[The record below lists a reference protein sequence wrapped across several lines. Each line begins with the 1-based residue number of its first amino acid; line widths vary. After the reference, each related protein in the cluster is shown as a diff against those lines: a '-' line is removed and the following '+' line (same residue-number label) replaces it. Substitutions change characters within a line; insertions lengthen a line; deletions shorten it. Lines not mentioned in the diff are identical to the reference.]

1 MNNFNN
7 VTPLYYWVQKVLP
20 LVYDDSL
27 SYYELLGKVVEKLNV
42 LIKNNAELPSYIQKL
57 IEDYITSGAI
67 KQVITEVIANFI
79 LNVKYPPSGLS
90 PAVGDGTADDTQA
103 IQGCINYAFNRGGMV
118 VYFPSGSYLTQSLD
132 LKNNVTLL
140 GFDREN
146 TKIVLK
152 GGATRALINANVD
165 NIGLRNLTLDGNMD
179 TQVNN
184 INLIDVT
191 VNRGL
196 FDNLILTDGY
206 ILFNINVND
215 SAQLNNIIFENAVSH
230 GAFVMGTGIIQA
242 NNLIFNRISI
252 LNQQSAITLSTSNS
266 YISMISKVNITTPI
280 IIHGNNNTILAK
292 VINNTGVPFTDYGTH
307 NNINIQSI
315 TSKMCYSDNVSIN
328 AKNLTET
335 LTGDKTINAFNGE
348 EVFTGNKTL
357 NAVDE
362 TITLS
367 GNKSVTAN
375 NYNETLKGDKTFN
388 AVNGEEVFKGNKTLN
403 AVDQTITLSGNKSV
417 TANNSNEILTGDK
430 TINAVNIKLN
440 STEPITYKTPTLTN
454 FKWLKTVP
462 FKDFNDKVYNLMVYN
477 GDFDKYPTPEDYG
490 AVGDG
495 IADDTNAVQTCID
508 ENDII
513 FLPKNYKCT
522 TLNVGKGKTLYG
534 GQNEASGIMLTSDS
548 IYLNA
553 LTCVNNLRVHDSPLV
568 PAFKV
573 IGGFVKMSN
582 IEIINCSQGLFVHN
596 ENERVAALMVV
607 NLHLENFTAAGV
619 YLKNVNDIQFTNCIF
634 SQQTKVSNGIQLDSF
649 VEALTM
655 TNCAFLG
662 CKLGLYT
669 TSASSGEGSD
679 VGVAGASYNKFV
691 NCWFDS
697 CDTGVWLENVR
708 DFNFDNCWF
717 SNRPDDG
724 VMIAGCDG
732 ISFTNCQFSYCDRYG
747 LNISNCRRITV
758 IGCTIVN
765 TGNTGLFLSG
775 SVLNSVFIGNT
786 FGNNLIK
793 TMNITQTNAITIS
806 SESGN
811 IIVTNNVGP
820 SVTLINNSSNTNLVK
835 DNLFKS

>member
-27 SYYELLGKVVEKLNV
+27 SYYELLGKVVEKLNA

-57 IEDYITSGAI
+57 IEDYITNGAI
-67 KQVITEVIANFI
+67 EQVITEVIANFI

-191 VNRGL
+191 VHRGL

-206 ILFNINVND
+206 ILFNINVSD

-252 LNQQSAITLSTSNS
+252 LNQQSAITLNTSNS

-292 VINNTGVPFTDYGTH
+292 VINNAGVPFTDYGTH

-315 TSKMCYSDNVSIN
+315 TSKMYYSDNVSIN

-335 LTGDKTINAFNGE
+335 LTGDKTI
-348 EVFTGNKTL
+348 
-357 NAVDE
+357 
-362 TITLS
+362 
-367 GNKSVTAN
+367 
-375 NYNETLKGDKTFN
+375 N

-634 SQQTKVSNGIQLDSF
+634 SQQTRVSDGIQLDSF

-662 CKLGLYT
+662 CRLGLRT
-669 TSASSGEGSD
+669 ASASSGEGSD

-697 CDTGVWLENVR
+697 CRTGVWLENVR

-724 VMIAGCDG
+724 AMIAGCDG
-732 ISFTNCQFSYCDRYG
+732 ISFTNCQFTYCDRYG
-747 LNISNCRRITV
+747 LNISNCRRIIV

-765 TGNTGLFLSG
+765 TGNTGLILSG
-775 SVLNSVFIGNT
+775 SVLNSVFSGNT

-793 TMNITQTNAITIS
+793 TINITQTNAIIIS
-806 SESGN
+806 AESSN

-835 DNLFKS
+835 DNLFQS

>member
-27 SYYELLGKVVEKLNV
+27 SYYELLGKVVEKLND

-67 KQVITEVIANFI
+67 EQVIAEVIANFI

-118 VYFPSGSYLTQSLD
+118 VYFPSGTYLTQSLD

-191 VNRGL
+191 VHRGL

-206 ILFNINVND
+206 ILFNINVSD
-215 SAQLNNIIFENAVSH
+215 SAQLNNVIFENAVSH

-252 LNQQSAITLSTSNS
+252 LNQQSAITLNTSNS

-292 VINNTGVPFTDYGTH
+292 VINNAGVPFTDYGTH

-315 TSKMCYSDNVSIN
+315 TSKMYYSDNVSIN

-335 LTGDKTINAFNGE
+335 LTGDKTINAVNGE

-534 GQNEASGIMLTSDS
+534 GQNESSGIMLTSDS

-573 IGGFVKMSN
+573 IGGFVKMCN

-596 ENERVAALMVV
+596 ENERVAALTVV
-607 NLHLENFTAAGV
+607 NLHLENFTAAGL
-619 YLKNVNDIQFTNCIF
+619 YLKNVNDIQFTNCII
-634 SQQTKVSNGIQLDSF
+634 SQQTRVSNGIQLDSF

-669 TSASSGEGSD
+669 TSASNGEGSD

-697 CDTGVWLENVR
+697 CETGVWLENVR

-717 SNRPDDG
+717 SNRPNDG

-732 ISFTNCQFSYCDRYG
+732 ISFTNCQFTYCDRYG

-775 SVLNSVFIGNT
+775 NVLNSVFIGNT
-786 FGNNLIK
+786 FGNNLVK
-793 TMNITQTNAITIS
+793 TINITQTNAITIS

-820 SVTLINNSSNTNLVK
+820 SVTLINNSSNINLVK
-835 DNLFKS
+835 DNLFQS

>member
-67 KQVITEVIANFI
+67 EQVITEVIANFI

-118 VYFPSGSYLTQSLD
+118 VYFPSGTYLTQSLD

-191 VNRGL
+191 VHRGL

-206 ILFNINVND
+206 ILFNINVSD
-215 SAQLNNIIFENAVSH
+215 SAQLNNVIFENAVSH

-252 LNQQSAITLSTSNS
+252 LNQQSAITLNTSNS
-266 YISMISKVNITTPI
+266 YINMISKVNITTPI

-292 VINNTGVPFTDYGTH
+292 VINNAGVPFTDYGTH

-315 TSKMCYSDNVSIN
+315 TSKMYYSDNVSIN

-335 LTGDKTINAFNGE
+335 LTGDKTINAVNGE

-375 NYNETLKGDKTFN
+375 NSNET
-388 AVNGEEVFKGNKTLN
+388 
-403 AVDQTITLSGNKSV
+403 
-417 TANNSNEILTGDK
+417 LTGDK

-462 FKDFNDKVYNLMVYN
+462 FKDFNDNVYNLMVYN

-495 IADDTNAVQTCID
+495 KADDTNAVQTCID

-573 IGGFVKMSN
+573 IGGFVKMCN

-596 ENERVAALMVV
+596 ENERVAALTVV

-619 YLKNVNDIQFTNCIF
+619 YLKNVNDIQFTNCII
-634 SQQTKVSNGIQLDSF
+634 SQQTRVSNGIQLDSF
-649 VEALTM
+649 VEAMTM

-669 TSASSGEGSD
+669 TSASNGEGSD

-697 CDTGVWLENVR
+697 CETGVWLENVR

-717 SNRPDDG
+717 SNRPNDG

-732 ISFTNCQFSYCDRYG
+732 ISFTNCQFTYCDRYG
-747 LNISNCRRITV
+747 LNISNCRRTTV

-786 FGNNLIK
+786 FGNNLVK
-793 TMNITQTNAITIS
+793 TINITQTNAITIS

-820 SVTLINNSSNTNLVK
+820 SVTLINNSTNINLVK
-835 DNLFKS
+835 DNLFKV